1 MTAVPEQTIEATSLE
16 RPWRV
21 VGQGAAALG
30 AGVGIG
36 RFAYT
41 AILPLMHAQAGL
53 SPQLGAQLATANYI
67 GYLLGAVAPIIVPA
81 MGASRLTL
89 RLSLVVLIV
98 TLALM
103 PITHVGVLWWLLRL
117 VAGIASS
124 LIFVV
129 AVNAMLTGL
138 RGHAHHLTGWAFGGI
153 GAGIALSGVVV
164 LILRTA
170 GTWQQAWWTTAVL
183 TAVFTALAWRLHT
196 GPASSDAA
204 PASSHPALASSDAAA
219 PVPSRRGA
227 AVGLRWFGALLVS
240 YTLEGTGYII
250 AGTFLVA
257 AIDQTA
263 PGWVGSSA
271 WILVGLAALPSSALW
286 AWLSR
291 TWSRPTLLL
300 VALVVQAVGI
310 ALPVLAGGVAAA
322 LVSAVLFGATFLGIA
337 SLTLA
342 IGAHLRIPRA
352 VAILATGYSVGQ
364 ILGPLV
370 VTPLLRQGYH
380 QALLVGAALVALAAV
395 AAGPLRHR
403 FPHHL
408 GPLPRLVDTAQPTPI
423 TTTDRRAP

>member
-1 MTAVPEQTIEATSLE
+1 MLTAVPEQTIEATSLE

-21 VGQGAAALG
+21 VGQGAAALA
-30 AGVGIG
+30 AGMGIG

-41 AILPLMHAQAGL
+41 AILPLMLAHAGL
-53 SPQLGAQLATANYI
+53 SPQLGASLATANYI
-67 GYLLGAVAPIIVPA
+67 GYLLGAVVAIIAPA
-81 MGASRLTL
+81 MAASRTTL
-89 RLSLVVLIV
+89 RLSLVILIA
-98 TLALM
+98 TLALI
-103 PITHVGVLWWLLRL
+103 PLTHVGALWWLLRL

-170 GTWQQAWWTTAVL
+170 GTWQQAWWTTAAL
-183 TAVFTALAWRLHT
+183 TAVFTVLAWPLH
-196 GPASSDAA
+196 ASPTS
-204 PASSHPALASSDAAA
+204 PHAA
-219 PVPSRRGA
+219 PVPPRRGD
-227 AVGLRWFGALLVS
+227 AVGLRWFGALLVG

-271 WILVGLAALPSSALW
+271 WILVGLGALPSSALW

-310 ALPVLAGGVAAA
+310 ALPVLVSGVAVA

-342 IGAHLRIPRA
+342 VGAHLRIPRA
-352 VAILATGYSVGQ
+352 VAILTTGYSVGQ

-370 VTPLLRQGYH
+370 VTPLLHQGYN

-395 AAGPLRHR
+395 ATAALRHR

-408 GPLPRLVDTAQPTPI
+408 GPLPRRVDTAQPTHI
-423 TTTDRRAP
+423 TIHPSDR